1 MSTGSSPI
9 IYSTGLGPRGPD
21 GTGGTGGPEGPP
33 GNTGF
38 GVTGN
43 TGFGVTGIRLVS
55 GGIGFSF
62 GINGTSGAT
71 LLFADILGL
80 SGISFGKGTNSIVF
94 LNLTGTTTTGSSI
107 LGVNSKNY
115 KGILNQDNS
124 GYSFDTIRFSNLI
137 FSNITV
143 TAGATTILLTGLS
156 AGQSS
161 TVTGA
166 SANNLAR
173 GITVESGITKI
184 NFSNSN
190 WISDKKL
197 LELRISQLRETN
209 ISGGTGQFDNYRKDS
224 VGTLATET
232 QFSNMNIQGITGPV
246 TLSKPISTI
255 SGNTLQSALYLF
267 DGYTSGS
274 TNSHILWF
282 RSLTEP
288 QQPQERGP
296 LKDTRRIYGSCVL
309 SSGNCVDY
317 VTQAYCTQIGGTF
330 FGGQLCDGV
339 TLGKRGCC
347 YWNLN
352 SSSFKCQDARPDEC
366 KNFNGT
372 VKTFPCSHYA
382 TGEACLNICL
392 PCDDP

>member
-9 IYSTGLGPRGPD
+9 IYSTGQGPQGPQ
-21 GTGGTGGPEGPP
+21 GTGGTGGPQGPP

-38 GVTGN
+38 GSSGN
-43 TGFGVTGIRLVS
+43 TGFGVTEIRLVS

-62 GINGTSGAT
+62 GINGASGAT

-80 SGISFGKGTNSIVF
+80 SGICSAKGTNSKVF
-94 LNLTGTTTTGSSI
+94 LNLTGTTSIGSSI

-115 KGILNQDNS
+115 QGILKSDDS
-124 GYSFDTIRFSNLI
+124 GYSFDVIQFSNLV
-137 FSNITV
+137 FSGITV
-143 TAGATTILLTGLS
+143 TTGPTTIHLTGLS
-156 AGQSS
+156 AGGSS
-161 TVTGA
+161 TVAGA

-173 GITVESGITKI
+173 GITVELGITKI
-184 NFSNSN
+184 NFSRSN
-190 WISDKKL
+190 WISDRKL
-197 LELRISQLRETN
+197 LELSISQIRETN

-224 VGTLATET
+224 VGTLTTET
-232 QFSNMNIQGITGPV
+232 QFRNMNIQGITGPV

-288 QQPQERGP
+288 TGRVGLANTQRV
-296 LKDTRRIYGSCVL
+296 YGNCVL

-317 VTQAYCTQIGGTF
+317 VTENHCTTIGGTF

-339 TLGKRGCC
+339 SLGKRGCC
-347 YWNLN
+347 YWDPTT
-352 SSSFKCQDARPDEC
+352 SSFKCQDARPDEC